1 MRGKN
6 KKNEKVNK
14 VEKAVKKVTDPIE
27 KVGKELRTLMSWID
41 NKEEVEV
48 TVNIK
53 GILEQQKEKV
63 TK

>member
-27 KVGKELRTLMSWID
+27 KVGNYKYR
-41 NKEEVEV
+41 
-48 TVNIK
+48 
-53 GILEQQKEKV
+53 EKSR
-63 TK
+63 KSCKRYS

>member
-27 KVGKELRTLMSWID
+27 KVGKE
-41 NKEEVEV
+41 V
-48 TVNIK
+48 VNGAVSYTHLWCEFRKLPTFIR
-53 GILEQQKEKV
+53 
-63 TK
+63 

>member
-27 KVGKELRTLMSWID
+27 KVGKEFKIEFDEGM
-41 NKEEVEV
+41 
-48 TVNIK
+48 
-53 GILEQQKEKV
+53 ILVIYEKKNV
-63 TK
+63 YK

>member
-27 KVGKELRTLMSWID
+27 NWID
-41 NKEEVEV
+41 NVDDKS
-48 TVNIK
+48 
-53 GILEQQKEKV
+53 L
-63 TK
+63 